1 MLDAEY
7 AATHRGETSWTDD
20 HPLDDVDDIIHSLIN
35 RIEGSLVGEGGYT
48 GYENAKYWA
57 AGGPKKLAMAEICE
71 HPVCRAL
78 VILATRKAD
87 LFSEHSSLLLATLIP
102 SQTVEHKIIAGGR
115 KFRTV
120 SVPAGKWDSL
130 GLIDLWQQASSSLSL
145 TMRSQLLKL
154 LEIELNLLQVWESCG
169 RTLSV
174 NDLVQQVA

>member
-102 SQTVEHKIIAGGR
+102 SQTVEHKIIAGGG
-115 KFRTV
+115 KSRTV
-120 SVPAGKWDSL
+120 SVPAGNWDSL
-130 GLIDLWQQASSSLSL
+130 ALIDLWQQASSSL